1 MKNKIKSII
10 KNKYK
15 PINTNIDDYF
25 TNPTQFISSNN
36 SNNYKT
42 NVIDESNASSELANI
57 INNLTN
63 NFITLKPQINQK
75 NIDVKND
82 FNPLIFKHIAN
93 DNIAQ
98 LENLIKNGKNI
109 NINQQDKDG
118 DTPLHIA
125 IFLANSKIV
134 KILLENNADPLIIDK
149 WGQTPLHRICF
160 SISDPKT
167 NEIVD
172 IFIQKD
178 KVENL
183 DLFNIQDN
191 YGNTILH
198 SVLKHIIKNKTA
210 LTDNHKIIINKI
222 NKLTNNKLKNID
234 GQTINDLI
242 NQINLV
248 PNNK

>member
-25 TNPTQFISSNN
+25 TNPTQFILSNN

-93 DNIAQ
+93 DNITQ
-98 LENLIKNGKNI
+98 LENLIKNSKNI

-125 IFLANSKIV
+125 IFLANFKIV

>member
-25 TNPTQFISSNN
+25 TNPKQFISSNN

-42 NVIDESNASSELANI
+42 NVIDDSTASSELANI

-75 NIDVKND
+75 NINFKND

-93 DNIAQ
+93 DNITQ
-98 LENLIKNGKNI
+98 LENLIKISNNI

-125 IFLANSKIV
+125 IFLANAKIV

-160 SISDPKT
+160 SISDHKT
-167 NEIVD
+167 NDIVD

-198 SVLKHIIKNKTA
+198 SVLKHIIKNKTV

-222 NKLTNNKLKNID
+222 KKLTNNKLKNID

-242 NQINLV
+242 NQINLI